1 MSDLPTSEADEP
13 TLLQFD
19 DNSLLPM
26 LFGEHDQHLARIER
40 QLGVSLV
47 SRGNRLAISGP
58 ADAAH
63 SAKLALDRAARDAGI
78 RIVLLNAFYRTGGI
92 DQPLSDA
99 QRRFGSG
106 SVGEY
111 LQQLD
116 RLADKIHARTQS
128 LADKNHKPVWLSN
141 PVPTERDILKGRD
154 TTGLYRLGADAV
166 GRDILTRVIF
176 GARVSLEMVAIALL
190 SGVLIGTGLGLA
202 AGYWGGWIDELIS
215 RIVDFWLALPFIMV
229 AMVVAIVWGQSF
241 TIILIL
247 LALLAWSPFVRN
259 VRAEVLTLKQRD
271 YVNMARVYGA
281 SDWRILTRHLL
292 PGVTN
297 TVVVIATLRVGS
309 LILAE
314 ASLSFLGIGIPPP
327 TPAWGLMVA
336 EGRQWL
342 TTAWW
347 NSFFAGLAIFLVVMS
362 LNVFGDRLRDQL
374 DPRLRQIQR

>member
-1 MSDLPTSEADEP
+1 MAVETEIDVPR
-13 TLLQFD
+13 
-19 DNSLLPM
+19 
-26 LFGEHDQHLARIER
+26 GRLARRTKPRSFLKSAWVIFREWPV
-40 QLGVSLV
+40 LPGLV
-47 SRGNRLAISGP
+47 MTTLVMAAVFAPLIAP
-58 ADAAH
+58 TDAR
-63 SAKLALDRAARDAGI
+63 S
-78 RIVLLNAFYRTGGI
+78 
-92 DQPLSDA
+92 
-99 QRRFGSG
+99 
-106 SVGEY
+106 
-111 LQQLD
+111 
-116 RLADKIHARTQS
+116 QS
-128 LADKNHKPVWLSN
+128 LADKNHEPVWLGN

-154 TTGLYRLGADAV
+154 TTGLYRLGADAF

-202 AGYWGGWIDELIS
+202 AGYWGGWVDELIS
-215 RIVDFWLALPFIMV
+215 RIVDFWLALPSIMV

-259 VRAEVLTLKQRD
+259 VRAEVLTLKRRD
-271 YVNMARVYGA
+271 YVSMARVYGA

-347 NSFFAGLAIFLVVMS
+347 ISFFPGLAIFLIVMS
-362 LNVFGDRLRDQL
+362 MNFFGDWLRDKL
-374 DPRLRQIQR
+374 DPRLRQI

>member
-1 MSDLPTSEADEP
+1 MAVSTDIEIRSDSPDRRTRSR
-13 TLLQFD
+13 
-19 DNSLLPM
+19 S
-26 LFGEHDQHLARIER
+26 I
-40 QLGVSLV
+40 V
-47 SRGNRLAISGP
+47 SRAWVIFREWPILPGFVMVTLIF
-58 ADAAH
+58 AAVF
-63 SAKLALDRAARDAGI
+63 A
-78 RIVLLNAFYRTGGI
+78 
-92 DQPLSDA
+92 PLIAPSD
-99 QRRFGSG
+99 S
-106 SVGEY
+106 
-111 LQQLD
+111 
-116 RLADKIHARTQS
+116 RTQS
-128 LADKNHKPVWLSN
+128 LADKNHKPVWFGN
-141 PVPTERDILKGRD
+141 AEPTERDIVKGRD
-154 TTGLYRLGADAV
+154 PAGLYRLGADAF
-166 GRDILTRVIF
+166 GRDILTRVIY
-176 GARVSLEMVAIALL
+176 GARVSLEMVAIALV
-190 SGVLIGTGLGLA
+190 SGVVIGTGLGLV
-202 AGYWGGWIDELIS
+202 AGYWGGWVDELIS

-241 TIILIL
+241 TIILVL

-271 YVNMARVYGA
+271 YVNMAKVYGA

-347 NSFFAGLAIFLVVMS
+347 ISFFPGLAIFLVVMS
-362 LNVFGDRLRDQL
+362 LNFFGDWLRDKL
-374 DPRLRQIQR
+374 DPRLRQI

>member
-1 MSDLPTSEADEP
+1 MATGTEINVESVQTSPRESGRSW
-13 TLLQFD
+13 LQIAWMIFREWP
-19 DNSLLPM
+19 LLPGIVM
-26 LFGEHDQHLARIER
+26 
-40 QLGVSLV
+40 GVLV
-47 SRGNRLAISGP
+47 IAAIF
-58 ADAAH
+58 A
-63 SAKLALDRAARDAGI
+63 
-78 RIVLLNAFYRTGGI
+78 
-92 DQPLSDA
+92 PLIAPTDS
-99 QRRFGSG
+99 
-106 SVGEY
+106 
-111 LQQLD
+111 
-116 RLADKIHARTQS
+116 RTQS
-128 LADKNHKPVWLSN
+128 LADKNHEPVWFGN
-141 PVPTERDILKGRD
+141 PEPTERDIKRGRD
-154 TTGLYRLGADAV
+154 KSGLYRLGADAF
-166 GRDILTRVIF
+166 GRDILTRVVF
-176 GARVSLEMVAIALL
+176 GARVSLQMVAIAMM
-190 SGVLIGTGLGLA
+190 SGVVIGTALGLA

-215 RIVDFWLALPFIMV
+215 RVVDFWLALPFIMV

-297 TVVVIATLRVGS
+297 TIVVIATLRVGS

-347 NSFFAGLAIFLVVMS
+347 ISFFPGLAIFLIVMS
-362 LNVFGDRLRDQL
+362 MNFFGDWLRDKL
-374 DPRLRQIQR
+374 DPRLRQI

>member
-1 MSDLPTSEADEP
+1 MATGTEINVESVQTSPRESGRSW
-13 TLLQFD
+13 LQIAWMIFREWP
-19 DNSLLPM
+19 LLP
-26 LFGEHDQHLARIER
+26 
-40 QLGVSLV
+40 GVVMGVLV
-47 SRGNRLAISGP
+47 IAAIF
-58 ADAAH
+58 A
-63 SAKLALDRAARDAGI
+63 
-78 RIVLLNAFYRTGGI
+78 
-92 DQPLSDA
+92 PLIAPTDS
-99 QRRFGSG
+99 
-106 SVGEY
+106 
-111 LQQLD
+111 
-116 RLADKIHARTQS
+116 RTQS
-128 LADKNHKPVWLSN
+128 LADKNHEPVWFGN
-141 PVPTERDILKGRD
+141 PEPTERDIKRGRD
-154 TTGLYRLGADAV
+154 KSGLYRLGADAF
-166 GRDILTRVIF
+166 GRDILTRVVF
-176 GARVSLEMVAIALL
+176 GARVSLEMVAIAMM
-190 SGVLIGTGLGLA
+190 SGVVIGTALGLA

-215 RIVDFWLALPFIMV
+215 RMVDFWLALPFIMV

-271 YVNMARVYGA
+271 YVSMARVYGA

-347 NSFFAGLAIFLVVMS
+347 ISFFPGLAIFLVVMS
-362 LNVFGDRLRDQL
+362 LNFFGDWLRDKL
-374 DPRLRQIQR
+374 DPRLRQI

>member
-1 MSDLPTSEADEP
+1 MALGSEIDV
-13 TLLQFD
+13 QR
-19 DNSLLPM
+19 
-26 LFGEHDQHLARIER
+26 GRLARRTKPRSFLKSAWVIFREWPV
-40 QLGVSLV
+40 LPGLV
-47 SRGNRLAISGP
+47 MATLVI
-58 ADAAH
+58 AAVF
-63 SAKLALDRAARDAGI
+63 A
-78 RIVLLNAFYRTGGI
+78 
-92 DQPLSDA
+92 PLIAPTD
-99 QRRFGSG
+99 
-106 SVGEY
+106 
-111 LQQLD
+111 
-116 RLADKIHARTQS
+116 ARTQS

-141 PVPTERDILKGRD
+141 PVPTERDIAKGRD
-154 TTGLYRLGADAV
+154 PSGLYRLGADAV

-347 NSFFAGLAIFLVVMS
+347 ISFFPGLAIFLIVMS
-362 LNVFGDRLRDQL
+362 LNFFGDWLRDKL
-374 DPRLRQIQR
+374 DPRLRQI